1 MQTTSQTPL
10 QDLNQNGL
18 PIPTSPGGLV
28 PPLGRPSP
36 LVSIP
41 HEHLRK
47 QESPKSDAFVLETPK
62 TRRLLSGSWFG
73 SRSLR
78 NVDSSIVR
86 SESGKSVMSV
96 ENPSPLGGASGEISR
111 LASTP
116 GSPPTGT
123 TELELE
129 QEEQLEQEAQF
140 DDDDDDDLTN
150 VIDVGFGELG
160 AVSIGQ
166 LGDFQPASW
175 PSQKTGAPKRVAVV
189 KLERGIDKSS
199 DQSCSDTESLT
210 NIEEDG
216 GAARKI
222 RSAGNKVHKIFHRFA
237 NYTIKFCSGH
247 LTHFPAN

>member
-1 MQTTSQTPL
+1 M
-10 QDLNQNGL
+10 

-28 PPLGRPSP
+28 RPLGRPSP
-36 LVSIP
+36 LVPIP

-47 QESPKSDAFVLETPK
+47 QESPKTDAFVLETPK

-96 ENPSPLGGASGEISR
+96 ENPIPLGGASGEISR

-116 GSPPTGT
+116 GSPPTGA

-129 QEEQLEQEAQF
+129 EEEEGQLEQESQE
-140 DDDDDDDLTN
+140 DDDDDLTN

-189 KLERGIDKSS
+189 KLEHGMDKSS
-199 DQSCSDTESLT
+199 DQSSSDTERLT

-216 GAARKI
+216 GAARKLRI
-222 RSAGNKVHKIFHRFA
+222 AGHKVHKIFHRFA
-237 NYTIKFCSGH
+237 N
-247 LTHFPAN
+247 